1 MRTFYIY
8 NINDLLT
15 SIYEKYPYKLFLM
28 LEEAYYTNKHDLYN
42 SLSMYEQIITN
53 YNKLYINNYLI
64 ANNKTDVY
72 YYNKN
77 NIHLISSSREYTKLM
92 VNSYCLK
99 VKSNLN
105 YPKFFYDI
113 NKYSDNIFVCDF
125 ENKDYFWLN
134 KVVKQEKILV

>member
-15 SIYEKYPYKLFLM
+15 SLYEKYPYKLFLM
-28 LEEAYYTNKHDLYN
+28 LEEAYYTNKYDLYN

-64 ANNKTDVY
+64 ANNKMDVY

-113 NKYSDNIFVCDF
+113 NKYRDNIFVCDF

-134 KVVKQEKILV
+134 KVVKEEKILV

>member
-8 NINDLLT
+8 NINDLLC
-15 SIYEKYPYKLFLM
+15 SLYENYPHKLYLM
-28 LEEAYYTNKHDLYN
+28 LEEIYYTNKYDFKEASTL
-42 SLSMYEQIITN
+42 YEQVIIN

-64 ANNKTDVY
+64 ANNKIDMY
-72 YYNKN
+72 YYNKAN
-77 NIHLISSSREYTKLM
+77 MHLISSRGEYSKLL
-92 VNSYCLK
+92 VNSYCIK
-99 VKSNLN
+99 IKTNLN

-134 KVVKQEKILV
+134 RVVKSEKILV

>member
-8 NINDLLT
+8 NINNFLQN
-15 SIYEKYPYKLFLM
+15 IYDKYPYNLYKM
-28 LEEAYYTNKHDLYN
+28 LEEAHYAKKNNLAKSATIYDQL
-42 SLSMYEQIITN
+42 LTN
-53 YNKLYINNYLI
+53 YNKLYINNFLQI
-64 ANNKTDVY
+64 NNKVDAY

-77 NIHLISSSREYTKLM
+77 NTHLISSRGEYTKLT

-113 NKYSDNIFVCDF
+113 NIYSSNIFICDF

-134 KVVKQEKILV
+134 KIAKNEKILV